1 MRTVST
7 ELRTEAVYSDNGVKR
22 YLLRKTWADSLSKLA
37 VIMLCAGSAGAVE
50 LDTTTQLV
58 LNNASRLGYGSV
70 AILNLFATL
79 NDFALKQSGS
89 EDAENLE
96 VIVRETGSAEKVVYA
111 PGTGKTKNK
120 LFMEVQKRVLLELQ
134 PYEAKLHCLCDENG
148 GSRYLH
154 PLSPR
159 VREWHLSPL
168 KICELVELP
177 QEVVVEQKKKAKG
190 KLPKKKQVSSKQEKS
205 PCPNYGQGD

>member
-1 MRTVST
+1 MKTVVT
-7 ELRTEAVYSDNGVKR
+7 ELRTEAMYSDDGVKR
-22 YLLRKTWADSLSKLA
+22 YLLRKTWDDGLPKLA
-37 VIMLCAGSAGAVE
+37 VIMLCAGSAGAVA

-70 AILNLFATL
+70 AIVNLFATL
-79 NDFALKQSGS
+79 NDFALKRSKS

-96 VIVRETGSAEKVVYA
+96 VIIQEVTVAEKAVYA
-111 PGTGKTKNK
+111 PGTGKAKNK
-120 LFMEVQKRVLLELQ
+120 LFMEVQEQTLLALQ
-134 PYEAKLHCLCDENG
+134 PYEDKLCCLCDKEG

-168 KICELVELP
+168 KISELIELP
-177 QEVVVEQKKKAKG
+177 AIPEPETKKKPKG
-190 KLPKKKQVSSKQEKS
+190 KDAKKETSNK
-205 PCPNYGQGD
+205 

>member
-1 MRTVST
+1 MKTVST
-7 ELRTEAVYSDNGVKR
+7 ELRTEAVYSDDGVKR
-22 YLLRKTWADSLSKLA
+22 YLLRKTWDDSLPKLA

-89 EDAENLE
+89 EDTENIG
-96 VIVRETGSAEKVVYA
+96 VIVQETGTAEKVVYA
-111 PGTGKTKNK
+111 PGTGKAKNK
-120 LFMEVQKRVLLELQ
+120 LFMEVQKQVLLELQ

-177 QEVVVEQKKKAKG
+177 QEVVVEQKKKPKG
-190 KLPKKKQVSSKQEKS
+190 KAAKKETTVQ
-205 PCPNYGQGD
+205 